1 MLIYYS
7 DTHGRGSPFHPDRVL
22 TPTMFKEMMED
33 MEETERY
40 HKMMWL
46 VEATYGD
53 YAFYPARDFD
63 NVVALTLKD
72 IPDSSQFVFIFP
84 NEKNK
89 EKIALPGVCVGG
101 QLGVAAAAGAGQVD
115 ALPDADRGVGDAA
128 GSRRAATSGHLVQ
141 EQGDGDQA
149 VRLHSV
155 DGAWG
160 RDRRVSC
167 RESSGLRGE
176 DEEDEREGSPAP
188 YDERIHR
195 EHERHYS
202 LLLYACEAATV
213 LALY

>member
-1 MLIYYS
+1 
-7 DTHGRGSPFHPDRVL
+7 
-22 TPTMFKEMMED
+22 MFKEMMED

-89 EKIALPGVCVGG
+89 EKIAFLESVWEVNWVSLLPLALDKSMRFLMQIAVSATLQVPDELLSPGIWCKSKEMETKLSVFIPSTERGG
-101 QLGVAAAAGAGQVD
+101 
-115 ALPDADRGVGDAA
+115 RN
-128 GSRRAATSGHLVQ
+128 
-141 EQGDGDQA
+141 
-149 VRLHSV
+149 
-155 DGAWG
+155 
-160 RDRRVSC
+160 RRVSC